1 MTDPMEFPEEEK
13 KQEQEE
19 KEKEAAESDLS
30 ECTCEGSDNSDSEG
44 EKQSSDEGLEAST
57 SQVCRNQEIAWS
69 LISLLKVS

>member
-1 MTDPMEFPEEEK
+1 MTDPMEFPEEGE

-19 KEKEAAESDLS
+19 KEGAENDLS

-57 SQVCRNQEIAWS
+57 SQVGIRK
-69 LISLLKVS
+69 LHGL